1 MKYTKIIS
9 SFFKVSSFNIN
20 INVNISITQIID
32 YFIFK
37 KIVNDITFLTV
48 FLLTHPVNFPCGR
61 KPEHLQRRK
70 PTMFGWLT
78 LRISPWARIKPT
90 ISDVKWKALVLTTT
104 PPKPQTKAP
113 NRSYATETLVLL
125 ICSLSCSS
133 QLQFNELQL
142 DLTALDLELCSFLM
156 HMQMIH
162 WSWFCDDP

>member
-1 MKYTKIIS
+1 
-9 SFFKVSSFNIN
+9 
-20 INVNISITQIID
+20 
-32 YFIFK
+32 
-37 KIVNDITFLTV
+37 VNDITFLTV

-61 KPEHLQRRK
+61 KPEHYKGENPRCS
-70 PTMFGWLT
+70 GDWLFA
-78 LRISPWARIKPT
+78 ISPWARIKPT